1 MANTYLDHDIPEGR
15 KKLIE
20 CNENLIGIAQYCE
33 QNYAQSNDKR
43 EALGTT
49 RVCFGLI
56 FSKNFM
62 VCLEFYDSKFGISGI
77 SSEHF
82 GIFYAESSF

>member
-49 RVCFGLI
+49 RVCLHP
-56 FSKNFM
+56 
-62 VCLEFYDSKFGISGI
+62 VISNILYRLFRI
-77 SSEHF
+77 SPLKVWRQ
-82 GIFYAESSF
+82 

>member
-49 RVCFGLI
+49 RVCYCMI
-56 FSKNFM
+56 ISNF
-62 VCLEFYDSKFGISGI
+62 LERVLRILPLKVWHQWPIK
-77 SSEHF
+77 
-82 GIFYAESSF
+82 

>member
-49 RVCFGLI
+49 RVCFSYDI
-56 FSKNFM
+56 FEN
-62 VCLEFYDSKFGISGI
+62 
-77 SSEHF
+77 
-82 GIFYAESSF
+82 FYALFRILRLKVWHQWHIK

>member
-49 RVCFGLI
+49 RVRF
-56 FSKNFM
+56 
-62 VCLEFYDSKFGISGI
+62 CLFF
-77 SSEHF
+77 
-82 GIFYAESSF
+82 